1 MKPFV
6 LLESKNTNE
15 VTRSSNAVMVK
26 RVVTVRE
33 RVRGGEGFC
42 FKELPL
48 LKIITLNPPSK

>member
-6 LLESKNTNE
+6 LLASKNTNE
-15 VTRSSNAVMVK
+15 VTCSSNAVMVK
-26 RVVTVRE
+26 RVVAVRE
-33 RVRGGEGFC
+33 RVRGEGFC